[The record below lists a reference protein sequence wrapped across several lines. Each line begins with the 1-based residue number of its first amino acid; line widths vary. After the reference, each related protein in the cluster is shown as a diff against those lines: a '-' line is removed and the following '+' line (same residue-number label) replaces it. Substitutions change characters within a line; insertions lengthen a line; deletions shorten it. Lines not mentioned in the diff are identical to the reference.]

1 MKRWILPP
9 VMAFAACM
17 TIALHA
23 AETAPQLR
31 VSANHRYLEDTSGR
45 PFFLVGD
52 CPQNLPLKLAIPELD
67 DYLADCERKGFNL
80 LWICVDG
87 QRTPSPTSQPPH
99 DQRGVPMLTNGWQ
112 IGSLNPEYFVTIDAI
127 VDKAKAH
134 NIYCMFTPLSE
145 CQWSQANINRN
156 GSDEWYNYGK
166 FLGARYKR
174 QANILWQL
182 GNDTI
187 NETAQHRIVQ
197 GIKDAGDTHL
207 MTVNWRPS
215 HYREGSGWMRKYEH
229 GESWIDLNA
238 WYMNA
243 PIAQGGAPCYWQKI
257 EYERPNPM
265 PSFPTETQY
274 QQPYAKAT
282 DLECRMQNYYTT
294 LGGGCGGQVY
304 GSGWLADN
312 WDYASYRDNG
322 GRRQAV
328 HFMNLFRPR
337 EWWSLI
343 PDYGHSFV
351 TAGYGT
357 LSPTTMD
364 YVGAAINSAGPLGM
378 AYCPKEST
386 ITVNLSRF
394 SGPASTRWY
403 DPTDGAFRD
412 IPGSPFSRTGTQQ
425 FRTPGANRAGDPD
438 WVLVLE
444 VSR

>member
-1 MKRWILPP
+1 MKRWNVLP
-9 VMAFAACM
+9 VITFSACV

-80 LWICVDG
+80 LWICIDG
-87 QRTPSPTSQPPH
+87 QRTASPTSKPPQ
-99 DQRGVPMLTNGWQ
+99 DQRGALMMTNGWQ

-127 VDKAKAH
+127 VDKAKARS
-134 NIYCMFTPLSE
+134 IYCMFTPLSE
-145 CQWSQANINRN
+145 CQWSQTNINRN
-156 GSDEWYNYGK
+156 GPDEWYNYGK

-174 QANILWQL
+174 RGNILWQL

-187 NETAQHRIVQ
+187 NTTAQHKIVQ

-207 MTVNWRPS
+207 MTVNWRPD
-215 HYREGSGWMRKYEH
+215 HHREGSGWMRKYEH
-229 GESWIDLNA
+229 GEHWIDLNA

-243 PIAQGGAPCYWQKI
+243 PVAQGGAPCYWQKI

-265 PSFPTETQY
+265 PLFPTETQY

-282 DLECRMQNYYTT
+282 DLECRMQNYYAA

-312 WDYASYRDNG
+312 WDYAGYRENG
-322 GRRQAV
+322 GRRHTM
-328 HFMNLFRPR
+328 HFMNLFRRR
-337 EWWSLI
+337 EWWSLV

-364 YVGAAINSAGPLGM
+364 YVGAAINPAGTLGM
-378 AYCPKEST
+378 AYCPKEAT
-386 ITVNLSRF
+386 ITVDLSGF
-394 SGPASTRWY
+394 SGPVSARWY
-403 DPTDGAFRD
+403 DPTDGASRD
-412 IPGSPFSRTGTQQ
+412 IPGSPFSPTDKQP
-425 FRTPGANRAGDPD
+425 FRTPAANRAGDPD
-438 WVLVLE
+438 WVLILE
-444 VSR
+444 ASR